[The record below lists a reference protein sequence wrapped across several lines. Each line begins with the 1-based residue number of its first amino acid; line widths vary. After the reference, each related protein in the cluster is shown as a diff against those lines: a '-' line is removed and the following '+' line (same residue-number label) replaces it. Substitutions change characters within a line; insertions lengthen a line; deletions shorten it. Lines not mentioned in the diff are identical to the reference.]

1 MSSTPALTRA
11 EELELVKGLGCSFA
25 TAREGDY
32 EPIVVMLDDFLV
44 RVRRKLKAEFGNDW
58 KEKTKNIRQRIR
70 IQYDFSMFSPD
81 RFVELSDGTLELAP
95 RVYDA
100 VILTGLY
107 DFSYSAFGRSADL
120 LYLMANVRG

>member
-1 MSSTPALTRA
+1 MTLMSCLLLEYQRGQPLKPLRTEVVSMSYTPALTRA

-70 IQYDFSMFSPD
+70 IQYD
-81 RFVELSDGTLELAP
+81 
-95 RVYDA
+95 
-100 VILTGLY
+100 
-107 DFSYSAFGRSADL
+107 
-120 LYLMANVRG
+120 